1 MQRIW
6 GPLFFRSYFCHRRD
20 FCLPVCPFE
29 ARFTLKTV
37 LNYHEECN
45 EFADLLFQR
54 PSLWIIFLSRDSLSC
69 GTHSLD
75 HCILFK
81 FIFYTSGYI
90 PPHSCAFHTFY
101 LHLFFFI
108 CILPGG
114 LFFLSLMMP
123 LISESSELNF
133 KGLTWTIFCF
143 LLFVVLN
150 FHKI

>member
-1 MQRIW
+1 M
-6 GPLFFRSYFCHRRD
+6 
-20 FCLPVCPFE
+20 
-29 ARFTLKTV
+29 
-37 LNYHEECN
+37 
-45 EFADLLFQR
+45 
-54 PSLWIIFLSRDSLSC
+54 SC

-133 KGLTWTIFCF
+133 NFHFSSQRPHLNYILLSNIYSFEFLYNIRLTCTNLPPKTTKLQAT
-143 LLFVVLN
+143 LLFLN
-150 FHKI
+150 RSES